1 MQNSTLNSRAAAE
14 AKLDGDFKLQHFTYN
29 NPSILEVL
37 DFHLRNTD
45 FLGIS
50 VRQAKLNCVI
60 VTLLH
65 ISGLLKY
72 ILL

>member
-50 VRQAKLNCVI
+50 VRQAKPKLCDCNI
-60 VTLLH
+60 TAYLRFT
-65 ISGLLKY
+65 
-72 ILL
+72 